1 MNDMKDFKLVFH
13 EKSRKCEVRNCD
25 HIAVY
30 ENDIKDG
37 QTGELYF
44 TLNLCP
50 SHDDWFKSF
59 DLESAI
65 RMNKNK
71 EDLLD
76 WLEQKE
82 RES

>member
-1 MNDMKDFKLVFH
+1 MSDMGNFKLVFH

-25 HIAVY
+25 HIAVS

-37 QTGELYF
+37 HTGELYF
-44 TLNLCP
+44 TLYLCP
-50 SHDDWFKSF
+50 FHEDCLKSF